1 MFSGFQENP
10 MPSKKMILSLSQL
23 PTSPFTI
30 DSMAWNQTGDW
41 RYLTPLVA
49 DKMAPC
55 SQGCPM
61 GISIPVCLNAVKQGD
76 LPKSLSILYDANPLP
91 AFTGRLCYHPCQT
104 ACVRRK
110 IDSAV
115 SIRRMERFLSE
126 QSSEVVIQKQAQNGK
141 RVLVVGSG
149 PLGLSCA
156 YFLGRWG
163 CHVTVQEP
171 SAQSGGAFRDILTKK
186 IDSQI
191 VDAEIEKLTQL
202 ADVDIELNVSIDV
215 DTIEDRLASFDLIVL
230 DPTGLAG
237 DLPCPGRSGVFNPFE
252 KAPADGDILVPLLPE
267 KLMPPKGPMIAYYIA
282 AGRLTA
288 EKGLN
293 RVDLSGGAGG
303 MPPGRTVKAEDIKPE
318 MIIDSNSSRP
328 AGGDDHPPWDQA
340 RVLRE
345 AVRCLSC
352 GTCNM
357 CRRCVSFCPDASINP
372 DPDGNFVEID
382 LVHCKGCGICAYECP
397 RGVITMEKNQ
407 L

>member
-1 MFSGFQENP
+1 MA
-10 MPSKKMILSLSQL
+10 SKKKVLSLSQL

-76 LPKSLSILYDANPLP
+76 LLKSLSILYNANPLP

-104 ACVRRK
+104 VCVRRK
-110 IDSAV
+110 LDRAV
-115 SIRRMERFLSE
+115 SIRGMERFLSE
-126 QSSEVVIQKQAQNGK
+126 QNCEAVVQKQAQNGK
-141 RVLVVGSG
+141 RVLVIGSG

-163 CHVTVQEP
+163 CQVTVQEP
-171 SAQSGGAFRDILTKK
+171 SAQNGGAFRNILTQK

-191 VDAEIEKLTQL
+191 IDTEVDKLTQL
-202 ADVDIELNVSIDV
+202 VDFDIELCVSIDI
-215 DTIEDRLASFDLIVL
+215 DTIEDRLATFDLIIL

-237 DLPCPGRSGVFNPFE
+237 DLPCPGRSVVVNPFE
-252 KAPADGDILVPLLPE
+252 KAPVCGDILVPLLPK
-267 KLMPPKGPMIAYYIA
+267 KLMPLKGPMIAHYIA

-288 EKGLN
+288 EIGMN
-293 RVDLSGGAGG
+293 RVDPSSCAHV
-303 MPPGRTVKAEDIKPE
+303 MPTGRTVKAENIRPG
-318 MIIDSNSSRP
+318 MIIYSKPSGSAESDGNIE
-328 AGGDDHPPWDQA
+328 WDQA
-340 RVLRE
+340 RVFRE
-345 AVRCLSC
+345 AERCLSC

-357 CRRCVSFCPDASINP
+357 CRRCISFCPDASINP

-382 LVHCKGCGICAYECP
+382 LIHCKGCGICAYECP
-397 RGVITMEKNQ
+397 RGVITMEENQ
-407 L
+407 Q